1 MTTSTNRRTLLQT
14 AAAFGTLGV
23 LGLNGQPLWAQST
36 PQKGGTFRLAIN
48 DFDSGETLD
57 PQVNES
63 KFMQNLQY
71 QIRNAL
77 IEVGPGGVLIPEL
90 ATEWSSNDDSTV
102 WTFKL
107 REGVD
112 FHNGQP
118 FTAEDA
124 VFSINLHRGEKT
136 ISVIK
141 SLMAEVTD
149 VQATGPHEMT
159 VTLSGPNRPASPTG
173 AS

>member
-1 MTTSTNRRTLLQT
+1 MTISTNRRTLLQS

-23 LGLNGQPLWAQST
+23 LGLNGKPLKAQTT
-36 PQKGGTFRLAIN
+36 PQQGGTFRLAIN

-77 IEVGPGGVLIPEL
+77 IEVGPGGVMVPEL
-90 ATEWSSNDDSTV
+90 ATEWSSNADSTV

-107 REGVD
+107 REGVE
-112 FHNGQP
+112 FSNGQP

-124 VFSINLHRGEKT
+124 VFSLNLHRGEQS

-141 SLMAEVTD
+141 SLMAGVTD
-149 VQATGPHEMT
+149 
-159 VTLSGPNRPASPTG
+159 S
-173 AS
+173 